1 MYEHTSRAG
10 YARRI
15 DVMLR
20 ARYPHLQ
27 TRLFEVVK
35 DTFQI
40 VFASNLLDAD
50 SISEEF
56 DNSIRF
62 LTVNVTLSNTP
73 PNAFIREITL
83 LSDEDAIGNMIGLP
97 LRRIDLVNLLASRFP
112 DAGVVDVQEKP
123 DNHSVSI
130 VVKNDLPEKDK
141 ANLLKFT
148 DELSLP
154 IVFTIEVS
162 SGQHSNIKSMV
173 NDPMFIW
180 ASRLRPHAPSYTRL
194 DEEFW
199 FDNIHNIA
207 ANKLPVDRFPGM
219 RKDAFRCYLDL
230 SLGEQHINL
239 RQALLLYDEVWCSLP
254 LRENHESFLTKQGLT
269 EEDLLTAVGLDRL
282 RFVTTQPE
290 ERLSLPFL
298 ERVFEREPT
307 AMFGRRTTAALLVA
321 DLVQTADISF
331 LNDTSVVRAIVELAR
346 MVAEEEDVPLQK
358 ILRGF
363 LWPLASCRDGLQG
376 LLDRGSKAGPAMG
389 LAELLSTQIQAKTSS
404 DVALE
409 TLLFSEQVHIV
420 HALNGTL
427 FGPLAEPQSFIQLKH
442 CIGRHLNFHRNFN
455 EECAALWLKNEKS
468 LVSGREMLPTVP
480 LFEFDSSIP
489 IQELLEDSDLV
500 STRFRGRGL
509 YARLAKLSPNER
521 KSEVEQLNQLL
532 RVKAKKQSGYNVVL
546 DSADVVFFVLNLIIG
561 LFVPPVSAIGRFSKP
576 MIERARRNERI
587 DSMVMKLED
596 KMRKSPESGELDF
609 LSRVSR
615 VASFK
620 VERVRGPSF
629 FNVSKL
635 IAFCTISGM
644 PSEISLKRRS
654 SWNLSKSRIAR
665 FMFCTLSSAKTLT
678 CTDYS

>member
-1 MYEHTSRAG
+1 MYENTSRAG

-15 DVMLR
+15 DASLR

-27 TRLFEVVK
+27 TQLFEVAK

-40 VFASNLLDAD
+40 VFASDFLDAA

-62 LTVNVTLSNTP
+62 MTVNVTLSNTP
-73 PNAFIREITL
+73 PNAFLREITP
-83 LSDEDAIGNMIGLP
+83 LSDEDTIGNMIGLP
-97 LRRIDLVNLLASRFP
+97 LRRIDLVNLLMSRFP
-112 DAGVVDVQEKP
+112 DVGVVDVQEKP
-123 DNHSVSI
+123 DNYSASI
-130 VVKNDLPEKDK
+130 IVKNNLSTADQAK
-141 ANLLKFT
+141 LLKFI

-162 SGQHSNIKSMV
+162 SAQHSDVKSMV

-194 DEEFW
+194 GEEFW
-199 FDNIHNIA
+199 FDNIYDIA
-207 ANKLPVDRFPGM
+207 ANKLPVDHFPGM
-219 RKDAFRCYLDL
+219 REDAFRCYLDL
-230 SLGEQHINL
+230 TLGEQHINL

-254 LRENHESFLTKQGLT
+254 LRENHEPFLAHQSLT
-269 EEDLLTAVGLDRL
+269 EEDLLTAVEAGRL

-298 ERVFEREPT
+298 KRVFDRKST

-321 DLVQTADISF
+321 DLAWTADKSF
-331 LNDTSVVRAIVELAR
+331 LNDTMVARAVAELAR

-358 ILRGF
+358 VLRGF
-363 LWPLASCRDGLQG
+363 LWPLASRRDGLQG

-389 LAELLSTQIQAKTSS
+389 LAELLSTRLQAKTSS

-409 TLLFSEQVHIV
+409 TLLFSEQVHIG

-427 FGPLAEPQSFIQLKH
+427 FVPLTEPQSFIQLKH
-442 CIGRHLNFHRNFN
+442 WIGRHLNFHRNFN
-455 EECAALWLKNEKS
+455 EECLALWLKNETS
-468 LVSGREMLPTVP
+468 LASGREMLPTVP

-489 IQELLEDSDLV
+489 IQEILEDSVLH

-521 KSEVEQLNQLL
+521 KDEVEHLNKLL
-532 RVKAKKQSGYNVVL
+532 RGRDQKQSGYSVVL
-546 DSADVVFFVLNLIIG
+546 DYVDVGISFLDLIIDI
-561 LFVPPVSAIGRFSKP
+561 FVSLSAIRRFSKP

-587 DSMVMKLED
+587 DSVVMKLED
-596 KMRKSPESGELDF
+596 IMKKSPESGELEF

-615 VASFK
+615 VASF
-620 VERVRGPSF
+620 RVDR
-629 FNVSKL
+629 V
-635 IAFCTISGM
+635 
-644 PSEISLKRRS
+644 
-654 SWNLSKSRIAR
+654 
-665 FMFCTLSSAKTLT
+665 
-678 CTDYS
+678 